1 MLIHLSSPFATPL
14 SRPIRCLLIQHP
26 ITVVL
31 LIPNEKRVVGIV
43 VGRHG
48 LRLKTILSTS
58 KCTIT
63 VEK

>member
-1 MLIHLSSPFATPL
+1 MTPPPL
-14 SRPIRCLLIQHP
+14 PLHPPHRNVSVVSAYQHGL
-26 ITVVL
+26 TVVL

-48 LRLKTILSTS
+48 LRLKTILAVSH
-58 KCTIT
+58 CIIT